1 MEPSAALYQAFREV
15 GEDLFAQGLISATAG
30 NFSARDGEGLWIT
43 RSGVRKNRLGPGDLL
58 YVGLDPDPER
68 DRGASV
74 ELVIH
79 REVYRAM
86 TSPWGREDGLGMYG
100 HESGLGMYGHENG
113 LGMLG
118 DPDEFRFSPGFIF
131 LLTDMDL

>member
-1 MEPSAALYQAFREV
+1 MA
-15 GEDLFAQGLISATAG
+15 
-30 NFSARDGEGLWIT
+30 
-43 RSGVRKNRLGPGDLL
+43 NRRWPTPWKD
-58 YVGLDPDPER
+58 DEEEKR
-68 DRGASV
+68 AW
-74 ELVIH
+74 
-79 REVYRAM
+79 EVYRAI

-100 HESGLGMYGHENG
+100 HESGLGMYGHESG